1 MSTMTAKVL
10 KERERRRLLRRIG
23 RNWELYLYL
32 LPAVVV
38 LFLFSYMPMYGV
50 QIAFKDFKILK
61 GIEGSDWVG
70 LKHFVRFLG
79 LPSFGKLIRNTL
91 TLSIYSLLAGFPL
104 PIILALALNT
114 CENDKFKKF
123 TQTVTYAPHFIST
136 VILVG
141 MINLFFAPSNGV
153 FTVMLRETGLLE
165 GNLTTLMNESAF
177 KHLYVWST
185 VWSGLGWNSIVYL
198 SALSGVDPS
207 LHEAAIVDGAN
218 KLQRCRHIDL
228 PCILPTIIMLLIL
241 RLGNMMDVGFQKA
254 YLMQNSMN
262 INASEVL
269 STFVY
274 KTGIK
279 DAQYSYA
286 ASVDLFNSV
295 INFVLVISVNWISRK
310 VSETSLW

>member
-1 MSTMTAKVL
+1 MSTLTAREL
-10 KERERRRLLRRIG
+10 KIRERKKLLRRIG

-32 LPAVVV
+32 LPAVLV
-38 LFLFSYMPMYGV
+38 LFLFSYLPMYGV
-50 QIAFKDFKILK
+50 QIAFKEFKSFK

-70 LKHFVRFLG
+70 FKHFVRFMG
-79 LPSFGKLIRNTL
+79 LNSFPKLMRNTIII
-91 TLSIYSLLAGFPL
+91 SVYSLLAGFPL
-104 PIILALALNT
+104 PIVLALALNT
-114 CENDKFKKF
+114 CESDKFKKF
-123 TQTVTYAPHFIST
+123 TQTITYAPHFIST

-141 MINLFFAPSNGV
+141 MINLMFAPSNGI
-153 FTVMLRETGLLE
+153 FAVMLRSVGLLK
-165 GNLTTLMNESAF
+165 GNLNTLMQEGAF
-177 KHLYVWST
+177 RHLYVWST

-228 PCILPTIIMLLIL
+228 PCIAPTIVMLLIL
-241 RLGNMMDVGFQKA
+241 RLGGVMDVGFQKA

-262 INASEVL
+262 INVSEVL

-279 DAQYSYA
+279 EAQYSYA
-286 ASVDLFNSV
+286 ASVDLFNSL
-295 INFVLVISVNWISRK
+295 INFFLLVSVNWISRK